1 MEMAFP
7 IAETPRNAQENENCV
22 EMFSVRRCLR
32 FRSPISLLHSVIT
45 LAIAY
50 ELHFSK
56 ANHAALPNLFL
67 FGACLI
73 LTLLILTVRST
84 VLNRGYF
91 IATVALADT
100 AVATIGL
107 HLAHG
112 DAPSLYIVY
121 FLVMLIATA
130 SPSIVAACMLT
141 LLLTAAYGSQ
151 LYVWGGAGSTQWL
164 QLPILVIMGAF
175 YAYNSQISREEIRQL
190 KEKQSKWQK
199 DPLTGLLNRE
209 EFLQR
214 AEAALRSVRPEENR
228 SVAILFIDLDKFK
241 PVNDTYGHDIGD
253 QLLIAVG
260 KRMLGCLRHED
271 LLCRYG
277 GDEFLILLQ
286 GVRSKEQAEE
296 TRVRLLSVLTHPFT
310 LTGHTISIGA
320 SIGIATK
327 TSVFQAVDDIIKK
340 ADAAM
345 YTIKRASRLL
355 KVA

>member
-1 MEMAFP
+1 MAHR
-7 IAETPRNAQENENCV
+7 TPLEP
-22 EMFSVRRCLR
+22 CL
-32 FRSPISLLHSVIT
+32 
-45 LAIAY
+45 
-50 ELHFSK
+50 
-56 ANHAALPNLFL
+56 
-67 FGACLI
+67 G
-73 LTLLILTVRST
+73 
-84 VLNRGYF
+84 
-91 IATVALADT
+91 
-100 AVATIGL
+100 
-107 HLAHG
+107 
-112 DAPSLYIVY
+112 
-121 FLVMLIATA
+121 
-130 SPSIVAACMLT
+130 
-141 LLLTAAYGSQ
+141 
-151 LYVWGGAGSTQWL
+151 
-164 QLPILVIMGAF
+164 
-175 YAYNSQISREEIRQL
+175 
-190 KEKQSKWQK
+190 
-199 DPLTGLLNRE
+199 
-209 EFLQR
+209 
-214 AEAALRSVRPEENR
+214 RPEENR